1 MEKPIRLPEKQNHT
15 RVHGSTPHKKD
26 NNLRPQPNGDHGLLS
41 SKWPTIGRF
50 DSPKFWGS
58 NVELRRSQLLNTV
71 HPPLYSKWNL
81 SKNQTQT
88 LGNPIQDAY
97 GKSRS
102 LIFVKKYGT
111 WIDPFPGLLVTTRWL
126 ADIFRLQ
133 MAPGIPNYGRGSP
146 AISQQDIPRYQL
158 LVIKIKEAFCRGKI
172 S

>member
-1 MEKPIRLPEKQNHT
+1 MEKPIRFPEKQNHT
-15 RVHGSTPHKKD
+15 RVHGSAPHKKD

-50 DSPKFWGS
+50 DSPQFWGS
-58 NVELRRSQLLNTV
+58 NLELRRSQLLNTV

-111 WIDPFPGLLVTTRWL
+111 WIDPFPGLLVTTSRWL
-126 ADIFRLQ
+126 PGSRREGAHQLFPTRHSTLPPAAGHQHQRGILQ
-133 MAPGIPNYGRGSP
+133 SENF
-146 AISQQDIPRYQL
+146 
-158 LVIKIKEAFCRGKI
+158 IKVA
-172 S
+172 